1 MNRLLYLVIFLSL
14 NLQAANQSTLKNED
28 KYNIKFKTF
37 SFNYEF
43 NDVFYLEGKDYKPLI
58 INQNSLSNEF
68 IYNGKPEI
76 EIVQQSVEKPE
87 LNESELVKKN
97 ESAATKKLEAIG
109 DEYQKVSR
117 QLASFYEPISS
128 QDREPNSSERATIS
142 EINSKLEELA
152 AKMRKAEEEVAESNK
167 RYLANINQANS
178 SKTTNVN
185 AISNEKLTPPKPK
198 YEPLAKFTIPASG
211 GNYILIFN
219 KTPNG
224 VTISPLNDAPGI
236 FPFGSYQFI
245 NLSGTT
251 VELRFGS
258 KVISLSPNGRTV
270 FKPETANGE
279 YLEGEFWTKV
289 DDEFKLGYKFRNLHI
304 SRIRTL
310 AFIMPTAPGQS
321 ALNLKIAEERGQ
333 IEPPAPTE
341 NPKDKG
347 KKNKEAEKK
356 EPENRPF
363 G

>member
-68 IYNGKPEI
+68 TYNGKPEI

-97 ESAATKKLEAIG
+97 ESAATKKLEVIG
-109 DEYQKVSR
+109 DEYYKISK
-117 QLASFYEPISS
+117 QLQAFYEPITS

-142 EINSKLEELA
+142 EINNKLEELA
-152 AKMRKAEEEVAESNK
+152 AKMRKAEEEVAEYNK

-178 SKTTNVN
+178 SKSANFN
-185 AISNEKLTPPKPK
+185 AISSEKLTPPKPK

-224 VTISPLNDAPGI
+224 VTISPLNDAP
-236 FPFGSYQFI
+236 
-245 NLSGTT
+245 
-251 VELRFGS
+251 
-258 KVISLSPNGRTV
+258 
-270 FKPETANGE
+270 
-279 YLEGEFWTKV
+279 
-289 DDEFKLGYKFRNLHI
+289 
-304 SRIRTL
+304 
-310 AFIMPTAPGQS
+310 
-321 ALNLKIAEERGQ
+321 
-333 IEPPAPTE
+333 
-341 NPKDKG
+341 
-347 KKNKEAEKK
+347 
-356 EPENRPF
+356 
-363 G
+363 